1 MPYGLSSIGIQTDS
15 EVLKYEVR
23 KHMQAGSESDSDG
36 GGLVGLTDESA
47 EAVSAATQVAKA
59 LNIAQDEALQR
70 DLALMFGSTPEAR
83 KAIRE
88 VLGEMVGGESAG
100 FEASGAGGADAAAE
114 GALAAAS
121 DGEYAGPTGGEEDPF
136 ARDSE
141 DEFVPYMRLY
151 EDLAGIGEVSREGRR
166 LEGWGAAV

>member
-1 MPYGLSSIGIQTDS
+1 MRRMRRS
-15 EVLKYEVR
+15 
-23 KHMQAGSESDSDG
+23 
-36 GGLVGLTDESA
+36 
-47 EAVSAATQVAKA
+47 
-59 LNIAQDEALQR
+59 QR

-100 FEASGAGGADAAAE
+100 FEGSGTGGTDAAAE
-114 GALAAAS
+114 GALAAAA
-121 DGEYAGPTGGEEDPF
+121 DGEDATPTGSEENPF
-136 ARDSE
+136 DRESE

-166 LEGWGAAV
+166 LEGWGAAVQASSVGHSAESVLDLHGPQDPNPEHAGRLDLAHPDHPEVIGPQPGGAPQPEKVPG